1 MKHTH
6 TETLMSYLEAL
17 GMSLGL
23 VMSCGLYCR
32 VNLLVC
38 HGEPQVLAFLKSL
51 SFGLLRCFKEDFLF
65 LFLAYAFLVLVLWEV
80 CGGRLAG
87 GGVLSI

>member
-32 VNLLVC
+32 VNLLVFVM
-38 HGEPQVLAFLKSL
+38 EN
-51 SFGLLRCFKEDFLF
+51 LRF
-65 LFLAYAFLVLVLWEV
+65 
-80 CGGRLAG
+80 
-87 GGVLSI
+87 